1 MIILNEAVKPKT
13 TVANSTYPAIIVHV
27 PSYDA
32 NTSLSVNLTFYCPG
46 TMSGK
51 PADANYSATNN
62 VVSAP
67 TRASDDKSTIYNY
80 QRGGIIIISYADG
93 NTNSPQF
100 VRYVPVDD
108 SVIKWN
114 ANVLD
119 GANVLTEDVVNYYDT
134 KLRLD
139 DEVLRRGRSLLYLV
153 KICAKGKEGA
163 KDVNLWTFSYG
174 ILGAD
179 SRYREY
185 RQCGEYGTELI
196 SRETIYKGMDSK
208 KELSGLH
215 EGSYSRISN
224 ITFLDFCNRSINY
237 VKETGIDPVE
247 IITIEKDAVKEAFG
261 DIISSLASY
270 SRICDNFRALAGYGD
285 WESVSKL
292 SPSKPDELEEPKYSS
307 MEKKALNILS
317 GSQNLSYS
325 YNEKER
331 KFINVFW
338 SEFYTK
344 WKNEFDRYYAIILT
358 NNLARLV
365 DVEKNNLLYLI
376 LVVIVTAYSVIE
388 YVLLSGKINTKNIS
402 EQVFTSPTEN
412 ITEEIKAFF
421 DSYYAW
427 MYDKTKYNNTNF
439 IEENKDGIVRCF
451 TTLIVNEVCKSVF
464 YNDYENFEKTVS
476 DNIRTMINVVI
487 KDSNKLLSIF
497 NTSTDNSSSNT
508 GNTTSS
514 PTPSPSP
521 SGFIWPVPDSRSISQ
536 YFGGKNNHKGIDIP
550 GKGKRGELNVIASAA
565 GKVIEI
571 HHWDA
576 SEGRE
581 GKASWGTFVL
591 IDHGNNMKTRYAHL
605 YSTDG
610 VFQGQTV
617 NAGDYLGKMG
627 NTGNVY
633 PRPDSVH
640 PDKGTHLHFEVY
652 KDGTRVNPS
661 NYVSPTA

>member
-80 QRGGIIIISYADG
+80 QRGGIIIISYSDG

-163 KDVNLWTFSYG
+163 KDVNLWTFTNG
-174 ILGAD
+174 VAGAD
-179 SRYREY
+179 SQYREY

-196 SRETIYKGMDSK
+196 SKETISKGLVSSLLSGK
-208 KELSGLH
+208 KELSGLY
-215 EGSYSRISN
+215 EGSYTRISN
-224 ITFLDFCNRSINY
+224 ITFLDFCNRSVNY

-261 DIISSLASY
+261 DVISSLASS
-270 SRICDNFRALAGYGD
+270 SRIYDNFRALAGYGD

-292 SPSKPDELEEPKYSS
+292 SPNKPDELKEPEYSS

-317 GSQNLSYS
+317 GSQTLSYS

-402 EQVFTSPTEN
+402 EQIFTSSTGN

-421 DSYYAW
+421 DSYYTW
-427 MYDKTKYNNTNF
+427 IYDKTKYNNTNF

-451 TTLIVNEVCKSVF
+451 TALILNEVCKFVI
-464 YNDYENFEKTVS
+464 YNDYKNFEKAVS

-497 NTSTDNSSSNT
+497 STSTDNSST
-508 GNTTSS
+508 DNTTSS

-521 SGFIWPVPDSRSISQ
+521 SGFIWPVPGSKRISQ
-536 YFGGKNNHKGIDIP
+536 PFKGKAHGGIDISGL
-550 GKGKRGELNVIASAA
+550 GKSGVLDVIASAA
-565 GKVIEI
+565 GKVVEV
-571 HHWDA
+571 HHWSS
-576 SEGRE
+576 SEGKK

-591 IDHGNNMKTRYAHL
+591 IDHGNNIKTRYAHL
-605 YSTDG
+605 DSTG

-617 NAGDYLGKMG
+617 TAGTYLGKVG
-627 NTGNVY
+627 STGNSTG
-633 PRPDSVH
+633 P
-640 PDKGTHLHFEVY
+640 HLHFEVY
-652 KDGTRVNPS
+652 KNGTRVNPLD
-661 NYVSPTA
+661 YVSPTA

>member
-80 QRGGIIIISYADG
+80 QRGGIIIISYSDG

-114 ANVLD
+114 ANILD

-163 KDVNLWTFSYG
+163 KDVNLWTFTNG
-174 ILGAD
+174 VAGAD
-179 SRYREY
+179 SQYREY

-196 SRETIYKGMDSK
+196 SKETISKGLVSSLLSGK
-208 KELSGLH
+208 KELSGLY
-215 EGSYSRISN
+215 EGSYTRISN

-237 VKETGIDPVE
+237 AAETGIDPVE
-247 IITIEKDAVKEAFG
+247 IITIEKDAVKESFG
-261 DIISSLASY
+261 DTISSLASS
-270 SRICDNFRALAGYGD
+270 SRIYDNFRALAGYGD

-292 SPSKPDELEEPKYSS
+292 SPNKSDELKEPEYSS

-317 GSQNLSYS
+317 GSQTLSYS

-402 EQVFTSPTEN
+402 EQIFTSSTGN

-421 DSYYAW
+421 DSYYTW
-427 MYDKTKYNNTNF
+427 IYDKTKYNNTNF

-451 TTLIVNEVCKSVF
+451 TALILNEVCKFVI
-464 YNDYENFEKTVS
+464 YNDYKNFEKAVS

-497 NTSTDNSSSNT
+497 STSTDNSSSST
-508 GNTTSS
+508 DNTTSS

-521 SGFIWPVPDSRSISQ
+521 SGFIWPVPGSKRISQ
-536 YFGGKNNHKGIDIP
+536 PFKGKAHGGIDISGL
-550 GKGKRGELNVIASAA
+550 GKSGVLDVIASAA
-565 GKVIEI
+565 GKVIEV
-571 HHWDA
+571 HHWNS
-576 SEGRE
+576 SEGKK

-591 IDHGNNMKTRYAHL
+591 IDHGNNIKTRYAHL
-605 YSTDG
+605 DSTG

-617 NAGDYLGKMG
+617 TAGTYLGKVG
-627 NTGNVY
+627 NTGNSTG
-633 PRPDSVH
+633 P
-640 PDKGTHLHFEVY
+640 HLHFEVY
-652 KDGTRVNPS
+652 KNGTRVNPLD
-661 NYVSPTA
+661 YVSPTA